1 MLVLSYFVLFFP
13 CIGAGLVA
21 GLWILLAISTYLIY
35 LEIGLMLIIVLV
47 TGTNIDNITGNWYWY
62 TYQYINNN
70 YYQH

>member
-1 MLVLSYFVLFFP
+1 M
-13 CIGAGLVA
+13 A